1 MTYVHPTLQHMPDV
15 VGHVFIILRE
25 EKSIKGSG
33 QNSSINVNICFK
45 NSKIFIREPRPI
57 AN

>member
-1 MTYVHPTLQHMPDV
+1 MPDV

-57 AN
+57 TN